1 MLLKHLLR
9 LLTLFA
15 LLVAPLAMLD
25 RNAAVAAP
33 QRADAGVS
41 GGHCAEMA
49 GSHDQAPPDQHEPAK
64 TAECMTDCMM
74 LCSGML
80 SVTSQLAEPPGPA
93 PMAAAALR
101 SPLVRGLAPQAEPRP
116 PRFS

>member
-25 RNAAVAAP
+25 GNAAVAAP
-33 QRADAGVS
+33 QRADAGAIS
-41 GGHCAEMA
+41 THCAEMA
-49 GSHDQAPPDQHEPAK
+49 GSHDQSPAEHEPAK
-64 TAECMTDCMM
+64 SAECMTDCMM
-74 LCSGML
+74 LCSAMV
-80 SVTSQLAEPPGPA
+80 SASSRLAEPLAPS